1 MTITEAGVTVDMKI
15 CRMLLTL
22 LCFSLALEASG
33 WWWQKSQPAAKPA
46 LTPAPAVTPSEELR
60 QQAASWLGALA
71 TENPSRR
78 VRAVHVPGG
87 KLPTP
92 GPSWGVGFGRLATD
106 VRTAYLLFAPAPGGN
121 PAERRIVVATADKYS
136 TLLGTAGAAP
146 EVCAAL
152 LQSGNGL
159 FVKGNLNAAAE
170 QRIADVAALLLVKL
184 QTVEVVPLFLNAGSP
199 VAETVTAL
207 APFLADP
214 QSVLIAFWPDAGSVA
229 VQDWEAT
236 ITALSADLAAPGT
249 AASRPLPAQ
258 IALGLAQ
265 ALQWGAIG
273 VRVAGHTSAPGA
285 ALLHLEPAVNLD
297 LMARAASLDWDDQ
310 GTKAAFQ
317 DATQAVTREN
327 YSGEAVNPAEKAL
340 LLDLARRVITTQ
352 LEKQEPPPLPTY
364 SRNLMQKYGCQVAIT
379 KGDATL
385 GQYLIM
391 PGKEPLA
398 KAVVMNAARFL
409 KSDGERPPVTLTD
422 LAGAK
427 FEISVLSEP
436 VAVAFTTPEELYR
449 HLQPG
454 RHGVLLA
461 AGGKQAGFLPVVWKQ
476 APEPTQF
483 MEALCRR
490 IGQTTEALTKPA
502 TKVELFE
509 VFTFSE

>member
-1 MTITEAGVTVDMKI
+1 MKI
-15 CRMLLTL
+15 CRMLLMMS
-22 LCFSLALEASG
+22 CFFLALEASA
-33 WWWQKSQPAAKPA
+33 WWWRKPRPADEPA
-46 LTPAPAVTPSEELR
+46 ITPAPVVTPAEEMR
-60 QQAASWLGALA
+60 RQAASWLGAMA

-87 KLPTP
+87 KLPAP
-92 GPSWGVGFGRLATD
+92 GPSWGVGIGRLATD
-106 VRTAYLLFAPAPGGN
+106 VRTAYLLFAPAPGSN

-136 TLLGTAGAAP
+136 TLVGTAGAAT
-146 EVCAAL
+146 EACAAL
-152 LQSGNGL
+152 LQSDNGL
-159 FVKGNLNAAAE
+159 FVKGNLNPAAE
-170 QRIADVAALLLVKL
+170 QRIADVSAMLLVKL
-184 QTVEVVPLFLNAGSP
+184 HTVDVVPLFLNAGSP
-199 VAETVTAL
+199 VAETVSAL
-207 APFLADP
+207 TPLLADP
-214 QSVLIAFWPDAGSVA
+214 QSVLIAFWPDDGSAA
-229 VQDWEAT
+229 VQDWETTLAP
-236 ITALSADLAAPGT
+236 LAAADPTGPGT
-249 AASRPLPAQ
+249 AAVRPLPAQ
-258 IALGLAQ
+258 VALGLAQ
-265 ALQWGAIG
+265 ALQWGTIA
-273 VRVAGHTSAPGA
+273 VRVADRTTAPGA
-285 ALLHLEPAVNLD
+285 ALLHLEPPVNLD

-352 LEKQEPPPLPTY
+352 LEKQDPPPLPTY

-379 KGDATL
+379 KGDDTL

-409 KSDGERPPVTLTD
+409 KSDGDRPAVTLEDMTD
-422 LAGAK
+422 VK

-436 VAVAFTTPEELYR
+436 AALAFTTPEELYR
-449 HLQPG
+449 RLQPG

-476 APEPTQF
+476 APAPIQF

-490 IGQTTEALTKPA
+490 IGQTAEALTKPD

>member
-1 MTITEAGVTVDMKI
+1 M
-15 CRMLLTL
+15 
-22 LCFSLALEASG
+22 
-33 WWWQKSQPAAKPA
+33 
-46 LTPAPAVTPSEELR
+46 
-60 QQAASWLGALA
+60 
-71 TENPSRR
+71 
-78 VRAVHVPGG
+78 
-87 KLPTP
+87 
-92 GPSWGVGFGRLATD
+92 
-106 VRTAYLLFAPAPGGN
+106 
-121 PAERRIVVATADKYS
+121 
-136 TLLGTAGAAP
+136 
-146 EVCAAL
+146 
-152 LQSGNGL
+152 
-159 FVKGNLNAAAE
+159 
-170 QRIADVAALLLVKL
+170 
-184 QTVEVVPLFLNAGSP
+184 FLNAGSP

-229 VQDWEAT
+229 VQDWEAA
-236 ITALSADLAAPGT
+236 ITALSADLAAPDT

-449 HLQPG
+449 RLQPG

-476 APEPTQF
+476 APAPTQF

-490 IGQTTEALTKPA
+490 IGQTTEALAKPD

-509 VFTFSE
+509 VFIFAEE